1 MMAFKFLRKLTEKYR
16 DILTKITD
24 KYAKLEN
31 NQKVKNEGQTELQ
44 IRAKIHLNGI
54 QSSRNNLDI
63 NIDTQLQKKYPG
75 LEK

>member
-1 MMAFKFLRKLTEKYR
+1 MMAFKFLRKLTEQYR

-31 NQKVKNEGQTELQ
+31 NQKVKNEGQTELK

-63 NIDTQLQKKYPG
+63 NIDTHPQKKI
-75 LEK
+75 LV